1 MRSHLL
7 QGKVSHRRSSPFV
20 YELEH
25 DVWYFALDLDEIDEA
40 ASKLR
45 LVSRNRRN
53 VLTFR
58 DDDHMLPPAVSL
70 AESVREHLSGY
81 SVDPVDW
88 RITLVTNLRILG
100 YLFNPA
106 SFYLCRDAAGE
117 LRVVIVEV
125 NNTHDERRLY
135 TLWPE
140 RRGDE
145 HTASMEKDFYVS
157 PFIGMDAGYTVRTWD
172 RPKELRIVINET
184 EHGSPVL
191 TASLV
196 LRRLPATNRVVAR
209 LLLRYPFVTLKTIG
223 AIYWHALR
231 LRRKGASFHRHGSA
245 RIHPA
250 SIAGSLPPG
259 SERVR

>member
-7 QGKVSHRRSSPFV
+7 AGKVSHRRSRPFV

-25 DVWYFALDLDEIDEA
+25 DVWYFALDLDEIDEV

-45 LVSRNRRN
+45 LVSRNRSN

-58 DDDHMLPPAVSL
+58 DDDHLDRSAGPL
-70 AESVREHLSGY
+70 AASVRRHLASHG
-81 SVDPVDW
+81 VDPSDW
-88 RITLVTNLRILG
+88 RITLITNLRILG
-100 YLFNPA
+100 HVFNPA

-125 NNTHDERRLY
+125 NNTHGERRLY

-145 HTASMEKDFYVS
+145 HRASMEKDFYVS
-157 PFIGMDAGYTVRTWD
+157 PFIDMDAGYTVRTWD
-172 RPKELRIVINET
+172 RPNQLRIAINET

-196 LRRLPATNRVVAR
+196 LRRLPATNRVVGR

-231 LRRKGASFHRHGSA
+231 LWLKGAAFHRHASA
-245 RIHPA
+245 RAQA
-250 SIAGSLPPG
+250 SVAGSLPP
-259 SERVR
+259 EPETVP

>member
-7 QGKVSHRRSSPFV
+7 QGKVRHRRSSPFV

-25 DVWYFALDLDEIDEA
+25 DVWYFALDLDEIDEV
-40 ASKLR
+40 ASKIR

-53 VLTFR
+53 VLSFR
-58 DDDHMLPPAVSL
+58 DDDHMLPPARSL
-70 AESVREHLSGY
+70 AESVREHLSGLG
-81 SVDPVDW
+81 VHPADW
-88 RITLVTNLRILG
+88 RVTLVTNLRILG
-100 YLFNPA
+100 HLFNPA

-125 NNTHDERRLY
+125 NNTHGERRLY

-157 PFIGMDAGYTVRTWD
+157 PFIDMDAGYTVRTWD
-172 RPKELRIVINET
+172 RPTELRIAINET
-184 EHGSPVL
+184 EHGAPVM

-196 LRRLPATNRVVAR
+196 LRRRPATNRAVGR
-209 LLLRYPFVTLKTIG
+209 LLLRYPFVTLKTVG

-231 LRRKGASFHRHGSA
+231 LWLKGAAFHRHGTS
-245 RIHPA
+245 RDHRTRV
-250 SIAGSLPPG
+250 AGTLPPG
-259 SERVR
+259 PETVR

>member
-7 QGKVSHRRSSPFV
+7 AGKVRHRRSSPFV

-25 DVWYFALDLDEIDEA
+25 DVWYFALDLDEIDA
-40 ASKLR
+40 VASKLR

-53 VLTFR
+53 VLSFR
-58 DDDHMLPPAVSL
+58 DDDHMMPPADSL
-70 AESVREHLSGY
+70 AASVRAHLSDNG
-81 SVDPVDW
+81 VDAADW
-88 RITLVTNLRILG
+88 HMTLVTNLRILG

-106 SFYLCRDAAGE
+106 SFYLCRDGGGE

-125 NNTHDERRLY
+125 NNTHGERRLY
-135 TLWPE
+135 TLWPA

-145 HTASMEKDFYVS
+145 HTASMDKDLYVS
-157 PFIGMDAGYTVRTWD
+157 PFIDMDAGYTVRIWD
-172 RPKELRIVINET
+172 RPKELRIAINET
-184 EHGSPVL
+184 EHGSPLL

-196 LRRLPATNRVVAR
+196 LRRLPATNRVVGR

-231 LRRKGASFHRHGSA
+231 LWLKGAAFHRHGAA
-245 RIHPA
+245 RVHPA
-250 SIAGSLPPG
+250 SVAAVLPPG
-259 SERVR
+259 SETVR